1 MSLLGTATAVFWWC
15 GDNHTILDRFDKG
28 HQPMHFELLLAY
40 FAAGPQDS
48 HSLFAIALHR
58 SRRCFITWEE
68 QVVSDE
74 KQWRWTWH
82 PAQVSPLRISIPM
95 RFKVVAQL
103 ALIHAPEPMV
113 APNSALW
120 SAASLSSA
128 SFWRRRK
135 GGKSPR
141 ARERHRPR
149 LCPRSSS
156 GTPSSWM
163 WSQFQ
168 LTCVYFYSYIS
179 FFELFII
186 FLKSG

>member
-28 HQPMHFELLLAY
+28 HQPMHFEQLLAY
-40 FAAGPQDS
+40 FATGPQDS

-103 ALIHAPEPMV
+103 ALIHAPAPKV
-113 APNSALW
+113 APKSAL
-120 SAASLSSA
+120 
-128 SFWRRRK
+128 
-135 GGKSPR
+135 
-141 ARERHRPR
+141 
-149 LCPRSSS
+149 
-156 GTPSSWM
+156 
-163 WSQFQ
+163 
-168 LTCVYFYSYIS
+168 
-179 FFELFII
+179 
-186 FLKSG
+186 